1 MSSFIRTSTFVMLP
15 LAMVLAATHMM
26 YGHDQPGDGFTAG
39 VIVSLSVGL
48 WYVVYGYE
56 EARQRLYWLKPSLLI
71 GAGILLAIITGTVAA
86 IMNGSFLTNVDF
98 GELGGL
104 PLPRGFHISTSFLFE
119 VAICLSVLGSVAHML
134 STLGHPDDQDRESTG
149 RLREIGEQAADQ

>member
-48 WYVVYGYE
+48 WYVVFGYQ
-56 EARQRLYWLKPSLLI
+56 EARQRLNWLKPSMLI
-71 GAGILLAIITGTVAA
+71 GTGILLAIVTGTVASL
-86 IMNGSFLTNVDF
+86 INGHFLSNVDF
-98 GELGGL
+98 GELIGL

-119 VAICLSVLGSVAHML
+119 VSICLSVLGSVAHML
-134 STLGHPDDQDRESTG
+134 NALGQPDYKDAESTL
-149 RLREIGEQAADQ
+149 RLQEISEQVGE